1 MPAQSEHLITDL
13 SKPPAKAAAAPAA
26 AAAAAAP
33 KPGAVPSV
41 SDKRTSEGEIGQ
53 PDGGDDDGDGVQGN
67 MGRQRCRDV
76 LCDVYWLNAGG
87 PEAK

>member
-13 SKPPAKAAAAPAA
+13 LKPPAKAAAAPAA

-33 KPGAVPSV
+33 KSGAVPSV

-53 PDGGDDDGDGVQGN
+53 PDGGDDDGDVSWTHMSSQ
-67 MGRQRCRDV
+67 
-76 LCDVYWLNAGG
+76 
-87 PEAK
+87 E